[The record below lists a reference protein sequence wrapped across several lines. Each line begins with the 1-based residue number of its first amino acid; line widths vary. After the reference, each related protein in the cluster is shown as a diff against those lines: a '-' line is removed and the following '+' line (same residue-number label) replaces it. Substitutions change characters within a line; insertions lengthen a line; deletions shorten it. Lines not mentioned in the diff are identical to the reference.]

1 MSAEIM
7 NTKEVAN
14 YLGIHEKH
22 VYALV
27 KEKRLPATRVT
38 GKWVFPKKLIDDWIE
53 KNARGFLTEVR
64 QRSKQIEGALLAA
77 GSNDPVLDMLK
88 TYFRKY
94 FPEIYIFS
102 ANTGSIDGLKALNQ
116 GITDMAW
123 AHLCEPQSGEYNV
136 PYLSRYLPN
145 KKVVVVNLFGR
156 ELGFLVAP
164 NNPLNIKGFSDLT
177 RKKIRFINRQEGSGT
192 RLLLD
197 NNLKKLKISPALI
210 SGYKNEVFTHF
221 EVGLSVLGGEADVG
235 IGTIAISK
243 LLGLSFIPITQE
255 RFDLIIKQETFFD
268 KKVQAFMEILN
279 SPDFRHHVEPISN
292 YDFKNSGKIIYAV
305 AEEKK

>member
-1 MSAEIM
+1 MPAEIM
-7 NTKEVAN
+7 NTREVAK

-22 VYALV
+22 VYALI
-27 KEKRLPATRVT
+27 KAKRIPATRVT
-38 GKWVFPKKLIDDWIE
+38 GKWVFPKRLIDEWIE
-53 KNARGFLTEVR
+53 NNARGLVTEVR
-64 QRSKQIEGALLAA
+64 DRSKKITGALLAA

-123 AHLCEPQSGEYNV
+123 AHLFEPQSGEYNV
-136 PYLSRYLPN
+136 PYLSRFLPN
-145 KKVVVVNLFGR
+145 KKVVVVNLFWR
-156 ELGFLVAP
+156 ELGILVAP
-164 NNPLNIKGFSDLT
+164 NNPLKIKGFFDLT
-177 RKKIRFINRQEGSGT
+177 RKKIRFVNRQEGSGT

-197 NNLKKLKISPALI
+197 NNLKKLKISPSLI
-210 SGYKNEVFTHF
+210 PGYKNEVFTHF
-221 EVGLSVLGGEADVG
+221 EVGLSILGGETDVG

-243 LLGLSFIPITQE
+243 LLGLNFIPITQE
-255 RFDLIIKQETFFD
+255 RFDLIIEQATFFD

-279 SPDFRHHVEPISN
+279 SSHFRQRVQPISN
-292 YDFKNSGKIIYAV
+292 YDFKNSGKIIYA
-305 AEEKK
+305 AQE